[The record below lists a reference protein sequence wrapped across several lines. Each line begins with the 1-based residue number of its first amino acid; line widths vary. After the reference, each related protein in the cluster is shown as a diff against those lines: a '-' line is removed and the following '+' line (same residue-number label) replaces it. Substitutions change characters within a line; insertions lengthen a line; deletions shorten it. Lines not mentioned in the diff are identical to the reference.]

1 MSGIVTPEQRPIDL
15 GGVVALVS
23 FLLVLVVKT
32 GLLKGIYWSLREGG
46 GYGLD
51 GFMGNLRT
59 KNSHLPPTLRNVD
72 FDPNTTSLTPITNSA
87 SLNDLK

>member
-1 MSGIVTPEQRPIDL
+1 M
-15 GGVVALVS
+15 ALVS

-46 GYGLD
+46 GYGSDGSD